1 MRLPLTLF
9 DRKLRSISVKTFPLL
24 VALFVGQ
31 LSFGQGVQ
39 IEKAPG
45 AAQSSVRASPA
56 RPPQPAKPAATPSP
70 AEALYDYL
78 QQHRIEVA
86 KDQAGTRLVWTDRI
100 MIEITD
106 APPPEPLATLLSAAP
121 ANNGQFAKWVHDTF
135 EVQTNTWRSGK
146 RNLHPSKAGTD
157 ELVGDAGTD
166 HCFINPVYLAYVL
179 SRYPNANILIKG
191 PTEPA
196 LFTVNGQLRAVV
208 SPWTKLPDGTPL
220 L

>member
-9 DRKLRSISVKTFPLL
+9 DRKLRSISVKTFSLL
-24 VALFVGQ
+24 VALFIAQ

-39 IEKAPG
+39 IETASS
-45 AAQSSVRASPA
+45 AAQSPDRSSPA
-56 RPPQPAKPAATPSP
+56 HSPQQAKPAATPSP

-78 QQHRIEVA
+78 QKYKIEVA
-86 KDQAGTRLVWTDRI
+86 KDQAGKRLVWTDRV

-121 ANNGQFAKWVHDTF
+121 ANNGQFVKWVHDTF
-135 EVQTNTWRSGK
+135 ELQTKTWRSGK
-146 RNLHPSKAGTD
+146 RNLHPSKPGTD
-157 ELVGDAGTD
+157 ELVGDADTD
-166 HCFINPVYLAYVL
+166 HCFINPVYMAYVL